1 MTLNDLKC
9 YKARLIMPLI
19 CNVLF
24 VMRYLK
30 TVPKGAKS
38 FSDTHYDVVFSV
50 TVMTIVEMISDFT
63 GWRF

>member
-1 MTLNDLKC
+1 MPSIC
-9 YKARLIMPLI
+9 Y
-19 CNVLF
+19 VLF
-24 VMRYLK
+24 VKRYLK
-30 TVPKGAKS
+30 TVPEGAKS